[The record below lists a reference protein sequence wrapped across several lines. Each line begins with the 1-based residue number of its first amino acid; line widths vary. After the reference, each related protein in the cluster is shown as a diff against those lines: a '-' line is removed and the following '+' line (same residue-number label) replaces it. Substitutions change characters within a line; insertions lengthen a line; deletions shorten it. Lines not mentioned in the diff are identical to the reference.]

1 MHTHTHT
8 HTQSVNLKGSAIEL
22 LEAMLERTDKK
33 TKKLVQEIAEGLDI
47 DNLHGLLAQ
56 FSAWKDDR
64 NVQRQGFDDE
74 AEQGMFRTYHVLVHL
89 TDYGVPAKKVG
100 TLIHPGSVI
109 DARQLNDHIGPLC
122 KSIFCNEL
130 IMLF

>member
-1 MHTHTHT
+1 M
-8 HTQSVNLKGSAIEL
+8 SYIFRVMYSKYVCKRSLVVMFRKGWRICWRRGKRGCS
-22 LEAMLERTDKK
+22 
-33 TKKLVQEIAEGLDI
+33 
-47 DNLHGLLAQ
+47 NLHGLLAQ

-109 DARQLNDHIGPLC
+109 DARQLNDHIYRTLVQ
-122 KSIFCNEL
+122 INL
-130 IMLF
+130 L